1 MRKLFVLTY
10 LMIIGNVILAQER
23 KVIEFNQ
30 EVFERKSEL
39 PGDKTIK
46 FEVIV
51 QKINAIATTDTQ
63 KIMLVA
69 GWMYDYISFDATKF
83 ERGGSISDYRTVLK
97 TRKGIC
103 SDCTALFAEFC
114 NRLGIKNEI
123 IEGYVQ
129 EFEEHKTV
137 FKETNH
143 AWNVVKLGK
152 EWFHC
157 DILWMS
163 GGIKKTS
170 GQFTFEKQL
179 NDDMLLT
186 QLQEFLSSH
195 IPADPMWQLSNTPLS
210 FQEMTHVA
218 APVADIAE
226 IFDYKNA
233 IEKYTSLNR
242 LQKSLHFA
250 DNAYQYNKNNSRVV
264 VINYFNAAIDL
275 LNASKGDKK
284 AVETSRRYLLK
295 ARKHLAGAAFPDNR
309 LQKQIETVLK
319 SI

>member
-1 MRKLFVLTY
+1 MHKLFL
-10 LMIIGNVILAQER
+10 LICLLIGNYTYAQER
-23 KVIEFNQ
+23 KIIELDH

-39 PGDKTIK
+39 PG
-46 FEVIV
+46 EVAKIEV
-51 QKINAIATTDTQ
+51 LIQKINTIATNDTQ

-69 GWMYDYISFDATKF
+69 GWMYDHISFDEVKF
-83 ERGGSISDYRTVLK
+83 QQGGNITDYRTVFK
-97 TRKGIC
+97 TKKGIC
-103 SDCTALFAEFC
+103 SDYTSLFAEFC

-157 DILWMS
+157 DLLWMS
-163 GGIKKTS
+163 GGIRKAA
-170 GQFTFEKQL
+170 GRFIFEKQF
-179 NDDMLLT
+179 NAHMLLT
-186 QLQEFLSSH
+186 QSQEFVDSH
-195 IPADPMWQLSNTPLS
+195 IPADPMWQLSYTPLS
-210 FQEMTHVA
+210 FREMTHVA

-233 IEKYTSLNR
+233 IEKYTALSR
-242 LQKSLHFA
+242 LQKSLRFA
-250 DNAYQYNKNNSRVV
+250 DNAYQYNKDNSRIIVV
-264 VINYFNAAIDL
+264 NYFNAAIDL
-275 LNASKGDKK
+275 LNSSKGDKK
-284 AVETSRRYLLK
+284 MVETSRKYLLK
-295 ARKHLAGAAFPDNR
+295 AQKHLPAAALPDNR
-309 LQKQIETVLK
+309 LQRQIETILK

>member
-1 MRKLFVLTY
+1 MNKLYLLVL
-10 LMIIGNVILAQER
+10 LMITNNSWGRQRI
-23 KVIEFNQ
+23 VIEFDQ
-30 EVFERKSEL
+30 TTFERKSEL
-39 PGDKTIK
+39 PGQVTKIEDI
-46 FEVIV
+46 I
-51 QKINAIATTDTQ
+51 QKINTIATSDTQ
-63 KIMLVA
+63 KVVLA
-69 GWMYDYISFDATKF
+69 AAWMYDHITFDMEKF
-83 ERGGSISDYRTVLK
+83 ERGGSIAHYKTVLK

-103 SDCTALFAEFC
+103 SDYTALFAEFC

-129 EFEEHKTV
+129 ELNENKTV

-157 DILWMS
+157 DLLWMS
-163 GGIKKTS
+163 GGIKKAS

-186 QLQEFLSSH
+186 QSQEFLSNH

-210 FQEMTHVA
+210 LKEMSQK
-218 APVADIAE
+218 AE
-226 IFDYKNA
+226 FPSDATLKFDFNKA
-233 IEKYTSLNR
+233 IDRYISLNR
-242 LQKSLHFA
+242 MQKSLHFA
-250 DNAYQYNKNNSRVV
+250 DNAYQYNKDNSRIV

-275 LNASKGDKK
+275 LNANKSDKK
-284 AVETSRRYLLK
+284 SIETSRRYLLK
-295 ARKHLAGAAFPDNR
+295 AQKHLTNAAFPDNR

>member
-1 MRKLFVLTY
+1 MRKLFLLTY
-10 LMIIGNVILAQER
+10 LMIIGNIILAQER

-46 FEVIV
+46 IEVIV

-69 GWMYDYISFDATKF
+69 GWMYDHISFDAAKF

-103 SDCTALFAEFC
+103 SDYTALFAEFC

-129 EFEEHKTV
+129 EFEEHKTE

-157 DILWMS
+157 DVFWMS
-163 GGIKKTS
+163 GGVKQVS
-170 GQFTFEKQL
+170 GKFVFEQRL
-179 NDDMLLT
+179 NDELLLT
-186 QLQEFLSSH
+186 QSKVFLDSH
-195 IPADPMWQLSNTPLS
+195 IPADPMWQLSYTPLS
-210 FQEMTHVA
+210 MKDMIQGMEWS
-218 APVADIAE
+218 ADTAIK
-226 IFDYKNA
+226 FDYNKA
-233 IEKYTSLNR
+233 IDKYRALSPV
-242 LQKSLHFA
+242 QKSLHFA
-250 DNAYQYNKNNSRVV
+250 DNAYQYNKDNSRIVV
-264 VINYFNAAIDL
+264 VNYFNAAIDL
-275 LNASKGDKK
+275 LNVSKGDKK
-284 AVETSRRYLLK
+284 IVATSRKYLLK
-295 ARKHLAGAAFPDNR
+295 AQKHLPAAAFPDKR